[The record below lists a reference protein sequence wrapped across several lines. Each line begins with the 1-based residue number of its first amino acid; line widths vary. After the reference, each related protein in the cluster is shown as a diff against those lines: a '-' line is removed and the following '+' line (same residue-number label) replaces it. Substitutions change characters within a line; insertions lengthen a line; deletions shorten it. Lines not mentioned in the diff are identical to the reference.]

1 MPGGRFSPSFFI
13 CLHTHHS
20 PVKELRTVAESGD
33 WGGDGRLRVN
43 SKEGKS
49 LIFAGRG
56 LRGNGMLAV
65 SSKEGKRL
73 LYAGAGPE
81 GNGTLT
87 LSSKE
92 GILQFILGSGDNGAF
107 ASLYNKPKECI
118 IELRADEYGNGVV
131 GAYNGK
137 GKGRT
142 LESGR

>member
-65 SSKEGKRL
+65 SSKEG
-73 LYAGAGPE
+73 
-81 GNGTLT
+81 
-87 LSSKE
+87 
-92 GILQFILGSGDNGAF
+92 ILQFILGSGDNGAF

-137 GKGRT
+137 GNGRT